1 MTMRIRKRLKRP
13 ESQIRAGLIALGFA
27 SIFQW
32 FVHSRFADSN
42 DWTDGF
48 SGFFYGIAIGLMLL
62 GIWRQGRRDRSDS

>member
-1 MTMRIRKRLKRP
+1 MTITLRKRLKTP

-27 SIFQW
+27 GIFQW
-32 FVHSRFADSN
+32 FVHSRVAGAN

-62 GIWRQGRRDRSDS
+62 GIWRQGRRNRRNS